1 MIFRNLLNWNKYFS
15 YIKSLAKMR
24 ISFDSL
30 MFPPFFLYFTSSGQ
44 VTTINTDKEPPKF
57 SSIGIADKPYQAPL
71 ARNSSLEDPCTRNS
85 EYSKAPPV
93 SSEIMTTGT
102 ETVKA
107 LVSDSRNLRLEKI
120 PESLEKPQVK
130 ESSKGIRRLLKF
142 GRKNHSS
149 APGERNTE
157 SDNVTGSEVDD
168 SGTNSVSTSEG
179 SMRLLLPLALC

>member
-1 MIFRNLLNWNKYFS
+1 M
-15 YIKSLAKMR
+15 
-24 ISFDSL
+24 
-30 MFPPFFLYFTSSGQ
+30 
-44 VTTINTDKEPPKF
+44 
-57 SSIGIADKPYQAPL
+57 
-71 ARNSSLEDPCTRNS
+71 EDPCTGNS

-102 ETVKA
+102 EIVKA

-149 APGERNTE
+149 ATGERNTE

-179 SMRLLLPLALC
+179 SMRLLLPIALS